1 MTDNPSIKNDE
12 AEKAQPVTF
21 SPIEKLPLTEAA
33 ERVIQILTRE
43 RCYILL
49 AGGAVRDHMM
59 GRLAKDIDLCTSATP
74 DQLLEILERNSIKV
88 LPVGQ
93 SFGVVIA
100 VIDGEQIE
108 IATFRT
114 DGYSSDARRPDT
126 VTLGVDPAEDAKRRD
141 LTINGLFYDP
151 VEGVVVDHV
160 GGMQD
165 ITDEK
170 LRFIGNPEER
180 IKEDNLRMM
189 RYVRFLLKTGFTR
202 DAASEEAVKNN
213 AERITTVSV
222 ERIKD
227 ELEKMLAY
235 GPISQ
240 IIAHLSE
247 LKLLQHILPEA
258 ERLLGREPIAAD
270 ELPVNASVELKWT
283 ALLYEA
289 GTDGVTECCN
299 RLKFSNTQKE
309 KVVWLSKNLGE
320 VVKIPEM
327 DELQARRYILDKN
340 FNDAN
345 PDFEDL
351 MLLAQAVSK
360 ISEEI
365 DEKDVFLAWERINSI
380 KKEADERREAGLNL
394 KKLVTGKD
402 VIEKLSQAKG
412 GPQVGKLLGQVH
424 DWLLVQTE
432 PTREG
437 ALEYLDELLV
447 LEP

>member
-1 MTDNPSIKNDE
+1 MTDDPSIKKDE
-12 AEKAQPVTF
+12 AEKPQPVMF

-43 RCYILL
+43 RIYVLL

-74 DQLLEILERNSIKV
+74 EQLLEILARNNIRV

-114 DGYSSDARRPDT
+114 DGYSSDARRPDS

-151 VEGVVVDHV
+151 IEGIVVDHV

-165 ITDEK
+165 IVDGK

-202 DAASEEAVKNN
+202 DSASEEAVRNN
-213 AERITTVSV
+213 AEKITTVSA

-227 ELEKMLAY
+227 EIEKMLAY

-240 IIAHLSE
+240 IITHLSE

-258 ERLLGREPIAAD
+258 ESLFGREQIAAD
-270 ELPVNASVELKWT
+270 ELPVNAAMELKWA
-283 ALLYEA
+283 ALLYEK
-289 GTDGVTECCN
+289 GTDGAAACCK
-299 RLKFSNTQKE
+299 RLKFSNEQKD
-309 KVVWLSKNLGE
+309 KVIWLSKNLRE
-320 VVKIPEM
+320 VVRIPEM
-327 DELQARRYILDKN
+327 QELEAKRFILNKN
-340 FNDAN
+340 FDDIDPN
-345 PDFEDL
+345 FEEL
-351 MLLAQAVSK
+351 ILLAQAVGK

-365 DEKDVFLAWERINSI
+365 DEKKVFQAWNRIQSI
-380 KKEADERREAGLNL
+380 KHEADERREAGLEL

-402 VIEKLSQAKG
+402 IMERLGTAKG
-412 GPQVGKLLGQVH
+412 GPQVGKLLNQIH
-424 DWLLVQTE
+424 DWLLIQTS

-437 ALEYLDELLV
+437 ALEYLDELLI
-447 LEP
+447 